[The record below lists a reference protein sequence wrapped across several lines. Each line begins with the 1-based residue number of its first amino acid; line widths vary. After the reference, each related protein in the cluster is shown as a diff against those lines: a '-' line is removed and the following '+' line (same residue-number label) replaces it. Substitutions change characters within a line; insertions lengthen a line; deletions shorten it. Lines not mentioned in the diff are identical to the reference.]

1 MSERENAKVIQL
13 PLGQLSGA
21 YDLYNGTPP
30 HEAGSGTSAEAARS
44 IVGAVG
50 RLQALVLEVLVARG
64 NIGATDDELEVRL
77 GLKHQTVSARRREL
91 VLKGLAR
98 NSGSKRPTRSGRPAA
113 VWILGFDPTFCTD
126 RKPLMVPSRDEI
138 TGAIQAL
145 RDVFVFAN
153 PKGYRGHPQH
163 EDMVKVMEWLKVLA
177 STD

>member
-1 MSERENAKVIQL
+1 MPDKKGAEVIQL
-13 PLGQLSGA
+13 PLAQLSGA
-21 YDLYNGTPP
+21 YDLYNGIPP
-30 HEAGSGTSAEAARS
+30 HEAGSDTSAEAARS
-44 IVGAVG
+44 ILGGIG

-98 NSGSKRPTRSGRPAA
+98 NSGSTRPTRSGRPAA

-126 RKPLMVPSRDEI
+126 RKPLVVPSRDEI

-145 RDVFVFAN
+145 RGAFIFAN
-153 PKGYRGHPQH
+153 PPKHPRH
-163 EDMVKVMEWLKVLA
+163 DDMVKVMEWLKVLA
-177 STD
+177 STDG